1 MPVNLSEL
9 VRGMEDLM
17 RHSVGEKFKSKP
29 ILPPTSG
36 RSCDLNQMENVLLN
50 LAINARDAMPAGGT
64 LTIVTAKKH
73 VGTDEI
79 AAGDYVML
87 RVADTGS
94 GMPEDVRV
102 RAIEPFFTTKPPGRG
117 TGLGL
122 SSIFGYIKQSGG
134 FLDIESELGKGTI
147 VTILLPFYGG
157 PEIPGKDKR

>member
-1 MPVNLSEL
+1 
-9 VRGMEDLM
+9 
-17 RHSVGEKFKSKP
+17 
-29 ILPPTSG
+29 
-36 RSCDLNQMENVLLN
+36 MENVLLN
-50 LAINARDAMPAGGT
+50 LAINARDATPAGGT

-147 VTILLPFYGG
+147 VT
-157 PEIPGKDKR
+157 